1 MKGAEECFTWN
12 IKFRA
17 KPYGSESRAE
27 IKLVTIKNKN
37 IMNTSY
43 NYVASAFISNIG
55 IYSVGQGTT
64 ALLQG
69 IGILLLGVAVLNIAI
84 HHYRKFAYSSR
95 RAVAAQGK

>member
-1 MKGAEECFTWN
+1 M
-12 IKFRA
+12 
-17 KPYGSESRAE
+17 S
-27 IKLVTIKNKN
+27 
-37 IMNTSY
+37 TSY

-69 IGILLLGVAVLNIAI
+69 VAVLNIAI

-95 RAVAAQGK
+95 RAVAALGK